1 MKNIKKITGIT
12 LLVMALA
19 VPVFAWNPGMG
30 RGGMGTG
37 FGPGPSR
44 NWENSRNN
52 LTKEQQDKLNDLHK
66 QFRDKT
72 ADARNEIIKKGVDLR
87 AELNRDN
94 PDINKA
100 KAIQKDINELQAK
113 ISDAH
118 LEFIIAA
125 KKIAP
130 DMPFGMG
137 RGMGGFGMRGM
148 RGGMHRGM
156 M

>member
-19 VPVFAWNPGMG
+19 VPVFAWGPGMG
-30 RGGMGTG
+30 RGRD
-37 FGPGPSR
+37 FGPKPYR
-44 NWENSRNN
+44 DRENFRNN
-52 LTKEQQDKLNDLHK
+52 LTKEQQDKLNELHK

-72 ADARNEIIKKGVDLR
+72 ADARNEIIKKEVDLR
-87 AELNRDN
+87 AEINRDN
-94 PDINKA
+94 PDLKKA
-100 KAIQKDINELQAK
+100 KAIQKDINELRAK
-113 ISDAH
+113 ISDAR
-118 LEFIIAA
+118 LEFIIEA

-137 RGMGGFGMRGM
+137 PRMGAFGMRGM
-148 RGGMHRGM
+148 LGGMHRGM